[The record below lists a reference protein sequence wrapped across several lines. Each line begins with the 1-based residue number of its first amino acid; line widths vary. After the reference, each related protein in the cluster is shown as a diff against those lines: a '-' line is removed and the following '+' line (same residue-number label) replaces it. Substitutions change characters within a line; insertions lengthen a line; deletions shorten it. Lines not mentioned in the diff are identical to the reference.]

1 MARRRRRR
9 RISVAIHLAAAATA
23 TTDPFFFRLLL
34 NPDFPPLTTPL
45 FLLLLLL
52 SKTTTAPKNQQQQQ
66 IDRALRDINRVCQA
80 DDILTAWRADRV
92 FTRPA
97 IRRVV
102 EAKASARRLAARRF
116 KAHMRWV
123 MARRERGF

>member
-1 MARRRRRR
+1 MIDDLFSTSSTFFSPSTPPRLARAPY
-9 RISVAIHLAAAATA
+9 INQTK
-23 TTDPFFFRLLL
+23 T
-34 NPDFPPLTTPL
+34 PPLT
-45 FLLLLLL
+45 
-52 SKTTTAPKNQQQQQ
+52 Q
-66 IDRALRDINRVCQA
+66 IDRALRDVNRICQA
-80 DDILTAWRADRV
+80 DDVLTAWRADRV

>member
-1 MARRRRRR
+1 MDLLEITLTLPRPP
-9 RISVAIHLAAAATA
+9 ATPQP
-23 TTDPFFFRLLL
+23 TYNNGD
-34 NPDFPPLTTPL
+34 N
-45 FLLLLLL
+45 
-52 SKTTTAPKNQQQQQ
+52 NNNQQ

-80 DDILTAWRADRV
+80 DGALAAWRADRV

-97 IRRVV
+97 VKRVV